1 MEGTYTA
8 AARLAAEIHQ
18 GKVSHESAITALR
31 ALRGQW
37 TSELHEAEARG
48 DAQEILTAWRQVGH
62 AGLILSDFEAF
73 QRAGT
78 KGLIEDSAFFEA
90 MGAIAN
96 ESVILRWLRE
106 AHVDER
112 ASLLRRLART
122 YGMPLPRLPDA

>member
-1 MEGTYTA
+1 
-8 AARLAAEIHQ
+8 
-18 GKVSHESAITALR
+18 
-31 ALRGQW
+31 
-37 TSELHEAEARG
+37 
-48 DAQEILTAWRQVGH
+48 
-62 AGLILSDFEAF
+62 
-73 QRAGT
+73 
-78 KGLIEDSAFFEA
+78 